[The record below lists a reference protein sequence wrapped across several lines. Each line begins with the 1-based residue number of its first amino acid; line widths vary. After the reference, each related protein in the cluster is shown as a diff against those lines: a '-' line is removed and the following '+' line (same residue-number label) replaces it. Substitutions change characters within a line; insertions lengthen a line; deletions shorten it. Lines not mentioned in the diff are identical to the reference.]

1 MPKTAFRAMS
11 VATWAALI
19 ALGAVLYPSA
29 KVSLPILLAA
39 SILLLVAQTVSVPAP
54 SGGLVYLGLGV
65 AAAVPMLTRDVV
77 STFVIF
83 SMGMA
88 GAWMALTIFKEETVS
103 RGSEFVAEVV
113 ALGAFGLTY
122 HGVDGALVLFEGS
135 SSVEVFVSIVAAG
148 LAWYITRAA
157 LRSLIGLERGDL
169 SVRFL
174 WLLALED
181 WTVVVSLLASGA
193 IFGFTFPSMGWWALP
208 ISVMPYL
215 FSHSAFVRYH
225 QTRVT
230 YGQTIRALAQIP
242 EVAGLAPSGHS
253 SRTGDLAVSVAREIG
268 LHPDEVTQLEYAAL
282 MHDIGRITLNEPAIL
297 KAGYTDEDIAQWG
310 SQIIAEAPYL
320 EKVAEVVAVQHHPYR
335 RHGDDADE
343 EISMSSRIIKV
354 VSAFDHA
361 THEAGFVP
369 TDALAQIQSQSDY
382 EFDPKVA
389 ASLRR
394 VLEHRGVISR

>member
-1 MPKTAFRAMS
+1 MPKVAFRALS

-19 ALGAVLYPSA
+19 ALGMVLYPSA
-29 KVSLPILLAA
+29 KVSLPILVGA
-39 SILLLVAQTVSVPAP
+39 SDLLMLAQTISVPAP
-54 SGGLVYLGLGV
+54 SGGFVYLGLGI
-65 AAAVPMLTRDVV
+65 ASATPMLTRDIV

-83 SMGMA
+83 SLGMA
-88 GAWMALTIFKEETVS
+88 GAWIALTLSKAETVKH
-103 RGSEFVAEVV
+103 GSEFVAEVV
-113 ALGAFGLTY
+113 ALGTFGLAY
-122 HGVDGALVLFEGS
+122 HAVDGALVPVEGS
-135 SSVEVFVSIVAAG
+135 SSLEVFVSILSAG

-157 LRSLIGLERGDL
+157 LRSLVGLERGDL

-193 IFGFTFPSMGWWALP
+193 IFGFTFPAMGWWALP
-208 ISVMPYL
+208 ISAMPYL

-253 SRTGDLAVSVAREIG
+253 SRTGDLAVSVAREMG

-310 SQIIAEAPYL
+310 AQIIAEAPYL
-320 EKVAEVVAVQHHPYR
+320 EKVAEVVAVQHRPYR
-335 RHGDDADE
+335 RHGDSADQG
-343 EISMSSRIIKV
+343 IPMSSRIIKV
-354 VSAFDHA
+354 VSAYDHA

-369 TDALAQIQSQSDY
+369 AEALEQIQRQSDY

-394 VLEHRGVISR
+394 VLEHRGVLSR

>member
-1 MPKTAFRAMS
+1 MPKTAFRALS
-11 VATWAALI
+11 VATWVALI
-19 ALGAVLYPSA
+19 ALSAVLYPGA
-29 KVSLPILLAA
+29 RVSLLVLVGT
-39 SILLLVAQTVSVPAP
+39 SLVLMVAQTISVPAP
-54 SGGLVYLGLGV
+54 SGGFVYLGLGV
-65 AAAVPMLTRDVV
+65 ASAIPMLTQDIV
-77 STFVIF
+77 STFFIY
-83 SMGMA
+83 SLGMA
-88 GAWMALTIFKEETVS
+88 GAWIALTVFKGETVKQ
-103 RGSEFVAEVV
+103 GSEFVAEVV
-113 ALGAFGLTY
+113 ALGTFGLAY
-122 HGVDGALVLFEGS
+122 HAVDGALVSVEGS
-135 SSVEVFVSIVAAG
+135 SSLEILVSILSAG

-157 LRSLIGLERGDL
+157 LRSLVGLERGDL

-193 IFGFTFPSMGWWALP
+193 LFGFTFPEMGWWALP
-208 ISVMPYL
+208 ISAMPYL

-253 SRTGDLAVSVAREIG
+253 SRTGDLAVSVARESG

-297 KAGYTDEDIAQWG
+297 KAGYTDEDIARWG
-310 SQIIAEAPYL
+310 AQIIAEAPYL
-320 EKVAEVVAVQHHPYR
+320 EKVAEVVEVQHHPYR
-335 RHGDDADE
+335 RHGDEADE

-354 VSAFDHA
+354 VSAYDHA
-361 THEAGFVP
+361 THEAAFEPVE
-369 TDALAQIQSQSDY
+369 ALEQIQRQSDY

-394 VLEHRGVISR
+394 VLEHRGVIGR

>member
-1 MPKTAFRAMS
+1 MPKVAFRALS

-19 ALGAVLYPSA
+19 ALGLVLYPSA
-29 KVSLPILLAA
+29 KVSLPILVGA
-39 SILLLVAQTVSVPAP
+39 SALLMLAQTISVPAP
-54 SGGLVYLGLGV
+54 SGGFVYLGLGI
-65 AAAVPMLTRDVV
+65 ASATPMLTRDIV

-83 SMGMA
+83 SFGMA
-88 GAWMALTIFKEETVS
+88 GAWIALTLSKAETVKH
-103 RGSEFVAEVV
+103 GSEFVAEVV
-113 ALGAFGLTY
+113 ALGTFGLAY
-122 HGVDGALVLFEGS
+122 HAVDGALVPVEGS
-135 SSVEVFVSIVAAG
+135 SSLEVFVSILSAG

-157 LRSLIGLERGDL
+157 LRSLVGLERGDL

-193 IFGFTFPSMGWWALP
+193 IFGFTFPAMGWWALP
-208 ISVMPYL
+208 ISAMPYL

-310 SQIIAEAPYL
+310 AQIIAEAPYL
-320 EKVAEVVAVQHHPYR
+320 EKVAEVVAVQHRPYR
-335 RHGDDADE
+335 RHGDSADQG
-343 EISMSSRIIKV
+343 IPMSSRIIKV
-354 VSAFDHA
+354 VSAYDHA

-369 TDALAQIQSQSDY
+369 AEALEQIQRQSDY

-394 VLEHRGVISR
+394 VLEHRGVLSR

>member
-1 MPKTAFRAMS
+1 MPKTVFRTMS
-11 VATWAALI
+11 VATWLALI
-19 ALGAVLYPSA
+19 ALGLVLYPSA
-29 KVSLPILLAA
+29 KVSLVILIGA
-39 SILLLVAQTVSVPAP
+39 SLLLLVAQTVSVPAP

-65 AAAVPMLTRDVV
+65 ASAIPMLTGDIV

-83 SMGMA
+83 SFGMA
-88 GAWMALTIFKEETVS
+88 GAWIALTVFKGETV
-103 RGSEFVAEVV
+103 RQGSEFVAEVV
-113 ALGAFGLTY
+113 ALGTFGLAY
-122 HGVDGALVLFEGS
+122 HAVDTALVTVEGTS
-135 SSVEVFVSIVAAG
+135 SIEILVSILGAG
-148 LAWYITRAA
+148 LSWYITRAA
-157 LRSLIGLERGDL
+157 LRSLVGLERGDL

-193 IFGFTFPSMGWWALP
+193 IFGFTFPAMGWWALP
-208 ISVMPYL
+208 ISAMPYL

-225 QTRVT
+225 QTRIT

-310 SQIIAEAPYL
+310 AQIIAEAPYL
-320 EKVAEVVAVQHHPYR
+320 DKVAEVVAVQHHPYR
-335 RHGDDADE
+335 RHGDDADAD
-343 EISMSSRIIKV
+343 ISISSRIIKV

-369 TDALAQIQSQSDY
+369 TEALEQIQRQSDY

-394 VLEHRGVISR
+394 VLEHRGVIGR